1 MAKIVLLSKEYIQQL
16 NATEKNELIKS
27 IMLNIIKN
35 SKIYTK
41 LEFLKLLK
49 NIYRLGIKRIT
60 FLNGQAYKVLSTGY
74 LKELPQ

>member
-35 SKIYTK
+35 SKIYTR

-60 FLNGQAYKVLSTGY
+60 FLNGQTYKVLSTGY
-74 LKELPQ
+74 LKELP

>member
-35 SKIYTK
+35 SKIYTR

-60 FLNGQAYKVLSTGY
+60 FLNGQTYKVLSTGY